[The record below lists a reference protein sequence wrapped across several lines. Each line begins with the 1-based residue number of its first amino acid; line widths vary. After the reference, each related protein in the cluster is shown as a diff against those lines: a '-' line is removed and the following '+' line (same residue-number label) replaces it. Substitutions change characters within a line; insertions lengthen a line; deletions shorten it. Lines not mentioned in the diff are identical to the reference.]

1 VAKIHLYQ
9 RLRKWPAPAELFDF
23 FERPELSGQT
33 LVVAGSGA
41 IGGRVAEVGKAFGMR
56 VVGIRRSSPVA
67 LQDVVSEADYLVLC
81 LPLTPQTRGLIG
93 RDVLDRMKSSAILI
107 NVGRGAV
114 VDETALVESLRG
126 GGIAG
131 AALDVFAQE
140 PLPADHPFYE
150 MENVIVS
157 PHVAGA
163 TPRYDSLVVDVF
175 VENLKRYLAGQP
187 LLNTVDWSAGY

>member
-1 VAKIHLYQ
+1 M
-9 RLRKWPAPAELFDF
+9 
-23 FERPELSGQT
+23 
-33 LVVAGSGA
+33 AGLGS
-41 IGGRVAEVGKAFGMR
+41 IGGRVASLGKAFGMR
-56 VVGIRRSSPVA
+56 VVGIKRNPEHGLEA
-67 LQDVVSEADYLVLC
+67 LREIVSEADYLVLC

-114 VDETALVESLRG
+114 VDEMALVEALLLR

-140 PLPADHPFYE
+140 PLPPDHPFYD

-157 PHVAGA
+157 PHVGGA
-163 TPRYDSLVVDVF
+163 TRRYDALVVDVF
-175 VENLKRYLAGQP
+175 VENLKRYLSGQP
-187 LLNTVDWSAGY
+187 LLNAVDWSAGY

>member
-1 VAKIHLYQ
+1 MAS
-9 RLRKWPAPAELFDF
+9 RL
-23 FERPELSGQT
+23 G
-33 LVVAGSGA
+33 
-41 IGGRVAEVGKAFGMR
+41 GMR
-56 VVGIRRSSPVA
+56 VVGIRRNGPVA

-114 VDETALVESLRG
+114 VDEMALVETLRRG
-126 GGIAG
+126 GVAG

-140 PLPADHPFYE
+140 PLPADHPLYE

-163 TPRYDSLVVDVF
+163 TRRYDSLVVDVF
-175 VENLKRYLAGQP
+175 VENLKRYLAEQP